1 MSYMLLTAGCS
12 FVWGDELE
20 GFDKNPP
27 EHWDNTWTAILAK
40 KMNMDYVNLGVC
52 GSSNDRIFRAV
63 TDHLHNPELE
73 NPTHMVVIWS
83 AWQRQ
88 EVVEY
93 MRMSREN
100 VVGLLRP
107 ENATQFSPVR
117 TNAIGTKLK
126 RDRIAAYFND
136 AYDSRTDILHDLTKM
151 KTMEVMCDALGIK
164 LIQGVFHY
172 RSWSNLLAVLK
183 VIDPTNDMPEVDR
196 GVGFIG
202 ETPFFDAWVKD
213 ALGALR
219 PRSRYGLGKGPCMY
233 ITGKK
238 LNDIKEFGHPGEK
251 TQHAWSDIML
261 KEFNSF

>member
-1 MSYMLLTAGCS
+1 MLLTAGCS

-20 GFDKNPP
+20 GFDRNPP
-27 EHWDNTWTAILAK
+27 EHWDKTWTSILAK
-40 KMNMDYVNLGVC
+40 KLNMDYVNLGVC

-83 AWQRQ
+83 AWQRA

-100 VVGLLRP
+100 VVGLNRP
-107 ENATQFSPVR
+107 ENATQYSPVR
-117 TNAIGTKLK
+117 TATIGTKKK
-126 RDRIAAYFND
+126 RDILAHYYNE
-136 AYDSRTDILHDLTKM
+136 AYDSRTDIMHHLTM
-151 KTMEVMCDALGIK
+151 IKTMEVMCDALGIK

-172 RSWSNLLAVLK
+172 RSWSNLLGVLNLKDPK
-183 VIDPTNDMPEVDR
+183 VGVCPDHN
-196 GVGFIG
+196 VGFIG
-202 ETPFFDAWVKD
+202 DTPMYNRWVKD

-233 ITGKK
+233 VTAKK
-238 LNDIKEFGHPGEK
+238 LQDVKEFGHPGEK
-251 TQHAWSDIML
+251 TQHVWSDLML
-261 KEFNSF
+261 AEFDSIET